1 MTAQELNSLAGG
13 IRGIST
19 SMQKLGVDTAFL
31 ETTAAAFQLVGG
43 SGQVIKGL
51 IAAKQAYNVMRAAE
65 GVAQLAKYTVGA
77 AAVAAL
83 AAAGGA
89 AIGIMIDQAVQ
100 SSVTADGAGLR
111 ALAGG
116 RSNGRRH

>member
-1 MTAQELNSLAGG
+1 MTAQEMNSLAGDVHK
-13 IRGIST
+13 IAT
-19 SMQKLGVDTAFL
+19 SMQKLGVDIGAI
-31 ETTAAAFQLVGG
+31 ETTAAAFQLFSGV
-43 SGQVIKGL
+43 GQVVKGL
-51 IAAKQAYNVMRAAE
+51 IAAKQAYNVIRAAE

-89 AIGIMIDQAVQ
+89 AMGMAIDRAVQ
-100 SSVTADGAGLR
+100 MNVTADGAGMR

-116 RSNGRRH
+116 RSNGR